1 MHLGGIADHMVD
13 QIERRASVRRSNGC
27 QSNQWLVGTVGERL
41 GTSAFA
47 MNIAALL
54 AAAQ

>member
-13 QIERRASVRRSNGC
+13 QVEHARQFVDRMDVSPARHS
-27 QSNQWLVGTVGERL
+27 GERL
-41 GTSAFA
+41 GTSAFV